1 MSIRDWWNK
10 LKKETKEEAEKKKEE
25 AKGKEKEGEKAEEST
40 KYPNRFVKFYHLNK
54 EKLNKERRGSYSS
67 RRKDGTCVRCKRKVV
82 PGIVFCEYHQE
93 KQREYNKKARSE
105 E

>member
-10 LKKETKEEAEKKKEE
+10 LKKETKEEAEKRKAE
-25 AKGKEKEGEKAEEST
+25 AKTGGETEELS

-54 EKLNKERRGSYSS
+54 EKLNKERRGGYSS
-67 RRKDGTCVRCKRKVV
+67 RRKDGICVRCKRKVV

-93 KQREYNKKARSE
+93 KQKEYNKKARGK
-105 E
+105 

>member
-10 LKKETKEEAEKKKEE
+10 LKKETKEKAEKKDEARGEE
-25 AKGKEKEGEKAEEST
+25 GKETEESS

-54 EKLNKERRGSYSS
+54 EKLNKERRGSYST
-67 RRKDGTCVRCKRKVV
+67 RRKDGICVRCKRKVV

-93 KQREYNKKARSE
+93 KQKEYNKKARSE
-105 E
+105 

>member
-10 LKKETKEEAEKKKEE
+10 LKKETKEEAEKKKAE
-25 AKGKEKEGEKAEEST
+25 AKAGGEKEESQ

-67 RRKDGTCVRCKRKVV
+67 RRKEGTCVRCKRKVV
-82 PGIVFCEYHQE
+82 PGIVFCEYHQQ
-93 KQREYNKKARSE
+93 KQKEYNKKARE
-105 E
+105 KK